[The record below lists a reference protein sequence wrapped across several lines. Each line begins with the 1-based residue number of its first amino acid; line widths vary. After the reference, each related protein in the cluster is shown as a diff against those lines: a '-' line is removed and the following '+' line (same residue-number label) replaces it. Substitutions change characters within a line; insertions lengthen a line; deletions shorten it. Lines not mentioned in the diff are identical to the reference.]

1 MLICCNGIGH
11 HMQLPVMRP
20 PRADPVTRVG
30 GDIRFAMTFC
40 MIILCVPTFHTPDG
54 ERRVY
59 MPAGWSLFTDMAM
72 AWYL

>member
-30 GDIRFAMTFC
+30 GDIRFAMGS
-40 MIILCVPTFHTPDG
+40 IDLLCDHPLCAPHPYTRWATSC
-54 ERRVY
+54 
-59 MPAGWSLFTDMAM
+59 MPAGWSLFTDIAM
-72 AWYL
+72 A